1 MSIGPSIFPL
11 VLVYMLHEYK
21 GEIDVR
27 MGRRDREGNGE
38 CWWVGVG
45 RRVEC
50 IFGEGRVV

>member
-11 VLVYMLHEYK
+11 VLVCMLYEYK